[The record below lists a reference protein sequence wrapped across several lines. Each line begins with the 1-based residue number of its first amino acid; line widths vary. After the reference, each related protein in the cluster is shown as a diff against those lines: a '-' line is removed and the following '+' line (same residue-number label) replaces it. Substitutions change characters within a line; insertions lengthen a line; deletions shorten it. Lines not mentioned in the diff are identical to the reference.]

1 MNYVKS
7 MYGAATSVAHQIEKN
22 PNRVAGGL
30 RAQGS
35 DHYVMLGED
44 GSEQKIPSQ
53 KYVQALEEKLRLQD
67 AKLMMLEKK
76 LKSVT
81 NELHNI
87 ASNQR
92 LAYRETQ
99 RTNLS

>member
-1 MNYVKS
+1 
-7 MYGAATSVAHQIEKN
+7 MYGSTSAVQPIEKN

-30 RAQGS
+30 RAQGA

-44 GSEQKIPSQ
+44 GSEQRIPSQ

-67 AKLMMLEKK
+67 AKLIMLEKK
-76 LKSVT
+76 LKSIT

-92 LAYRETQ
+92 MAHREIQ

>member
-1 MNYVKS
+1 
-7 MYGAATSVAHQIEKN
+7 MYGAATNVAPVSEKN

-35 DHYVMLGED
+35 DHYIMLGED

-53 KYVQALEEKLRLQD
+53 KYVQALEEKIRVQD
-67 AKLMMLEKK
+67 AKLAVLEKK

-81 NELHNI
+81 NELHNV

-92 LAYRETQ
+92 MAYREVQ
-99 RTNLS
+99 RTNLY

>member
-1 MNYVKS
+1 
-7 MYGAATSVAHQIEKN
+7 MYGATSSVAQTINKN

-53 KYVQALEEKLRLQD
+53 KYVQALEEKLRVQD
-67 AKLMMLEKK
+67 AKIAVLEKK
-76 LKSVT
+76 IKGVT
-81 NELHNI
+81 NELHSV

-92 LAYRETQ
+92 LAYREIQ
-99 RTNLS
+99 KSHLS

>member
-1 MNYVKS
+1 
-7 MYGAATSVAHQIEKN
+7 MYGTASSVAQTINKN

-53 KYVQALEEKLRLQD
+53 KYVQALEEKLRVQD
-67 AKLMMLEKK
+67 AKIAILEKK
-76 LKSVT
+76 IRGIT
-81 NELHNI
+81 NELHNVS
-87 ASNQR
+87 SNQR
-92 LAYRETQ
+92 LAYRENQ
-99 RTNLS
+99 RANLS

>member
-1 MNYVKS
+1 MSYLNN
-7 MYGAATSVAHQIEKN
+7 MYGAARGIPANNNKN

-30 RAQGS
+30 RGQGA

-53 KYVQALEEKLRLQD
+53 KYVKALEEKIRMQD
-67 AKLMMLEKK
+67 SKISVLEKK
-76 LKSVT
+76 IKGVT

-87 ASNQR
+87 SSNQR
-92 LAYRETQ
+92 MASRESQ
-99 RTNLS
+99 RANIT